1 MVDLE
6 PFARLKLCGLSL
18 NCGRFGLR
26 HCHPVGVF
34 VVGRFKCA
42 ARFDKKR
49 RPPKSG
55 FVVTVVLNFI
65 V

>member
-6 PFARLKLCGLSL
+6 PFAGLKLCGLSL
-18 NCGRFGLR
+18 NRGRFGLR

-42 ARFDKKR
+42 ARFDKKKDAR
-49 RPPKSG
+49 QNPDSSLPLS
-55 FVVTVVLNFI
+55 
-65 V
+65 